1 MGVLGIHQIPVLVY
15 DPRSHSILWY
25 RYVDHLLGLDD
36 ADPTGMFYNH
46 QQYSARG
53 WDLVPHRDF
62 WRELPTLGS
71 DLVHHVSTNVRGGGS
86 RGGYNSLG

>member
-1 MGVLGIHQIPVLVY
+1 MAI
-15 DPRSHSILWY
+15 SE
-25 RYVDHLLGLDD
+25 GL
-36 ADPTGMFYNH
+36 ADNYQGMFYNH

-71 DLVHHVSTNVRGGGS
+71 DLVHHISSNVKGGGS